1 MCTTFREMEER
12 NKITPTAVTTGSQC
26 HGSKFIMIL
35 DTGKIIE
42 VLQFHFQKC
51 SETADNEIQLFMKDQ
66 NQT

>member
-1 MCTTFREMEER
+1 MCTTYRETEER
-12 NKITPTAVTTGSQC
+12 NKITPTAVTTGSQWII
-26 HGSKFIMIL
+26 FITIL